1 LDLHGRFFAA
11 FSGIGSALSG
21 IGSVSDQPMQ
31 QDVQGKVD
39 SRAMREVN
47 RSIVL
52 DIIRRGGK
60 VSRTDLARRSTLTKP
75 TVSAIV
81 DDLIA
86 RGIVQEVG
94 FGKTVATG
102 GRRARL
108 LEFNDASAA
117 YLGLR
122 FGVHSTALAIAD
134 ARGEVRAI
142 RETPTIAGDA
152 HATVRSALGLL
163 DGTLEQAGLPRSRL
177 ESVGVTV
184 PGMID
189 TRSGTVAFA
198 PNLGWTDVP
207 IRSLLQQALDLPV
220 VVHNVT
226 NAGAIAEGRVGA
238 AKGARSYVWVY
249 VGHGLGAG
257 IVIDGQLFSGTKG
270 FSGEIGH
277 CPIAED
283 GPLCSCG
290 LRGCLETLA
299 SGSAIERLATEAAR
313 SGQATKLSEHRSPL
327 EAAAVFQAANEGD
340 AVAQGIL
347 RGVGQQLGVGL
358 SYLINV
364 LDPELVVL
372 GGRVMEAADFI
383 LEGARS
389 SVARHTLRS
398 SKIDVVA
405 STLGDRAGLI
415 GSVISAM
422 DQSVRSYR
430 VVATA
435 ERMA

>member
-1 LDLHGRFFAA
+1 MRPSLAVLGWKRFHMQTNM
-11 FSGIGSALSG
+11 
-21 IGSVSDQPMQ
+21 QPG
-31 QDVQGKVD
+31 VQGKVD

-52 DIIRRGGK
+52 DIIRGGGR
-60 VSRTDLARRSTLTKP
+60 VSRTDLAKRSALTKP

-81 DDLIA
+81 EDLLT

-122 FGVHSTALAIAD
+122 FGVHTTTVAIAD

-142 RETPTIAGDA
+142 RETPTPVGDP
-152 HATVRSALGLL
+152 HAAVRAALGLV
-163 DGTLEQAGLPRSRL
+163 DGALEDAGVPRDRL
-177 ESVGVTV
+177 EAVGVTV
-184 PGMID
+184 PGVVD
-189 TRSGTVAFA
+189 TRTGTVAFA
-198 PNLGWTDVP
+198 PNLGWRDVP
-207 IRSLLQQALDLPV
+207 IRALLHQALDLPV
-220 VVHNVT
+220 VVNNIT
-226 NAGAIAEGRVGA
+226 SSGAIAEGRVGA

-249 VGHGLGAG
+249 VGSGVGAG

-290 LRGCLETLA
+290 LRGCLETLV
-299 SGSAIERLATEAAR
+299 SGKAIERIAAEAAR
-313 SGQATKLSEHRSPL
+313 GSEKTQLSSFSAPFDAGVVL
-327 EAAAVFQAANEGD
+327 EAARAGD
-340 AVAQGIL
+340 AVSQRIL
-347 RGVGQQLGVGL
+347 HEAGTHLGVGL

-383 LEGARS
+383 LEGARA
-389 SVARHTLRS
+389 SVARHTLHG

-405 STLGDRAGLI
+405 STLGDRAGLV
-415 GSVISAM
+415 GSVLSAM
-422 DQSVRSYR
+422 DQAVRSYR
-430 VVATA
+430 IVATV
-435 ERMA
+435 ERVA

>member
-1 LDLHGRFFAA
+1 M
-11 FSGIGSALSG
+11 
-21 IGSVSDQPMQ
+21 SDQHMQ

-60 VSRTDLARRSTLTKP
+60 VSRTDLAKRSTLTKP

-86 RGIVQEVG
+86 RGIVSEVG

-122 FGVHSTALAIAD
+122 FGVHTTTVAVAD
-134 ARGEVRAI
+134 ARGEVRAT
-142 RETPTIAGDA
+142 RETPSIAGDP
-152 HATVRSALGLL
+152 HAAVRSALALL
-163 DGTLEQAGLPRSRL
+163 DGALAEAGLPRDRL

-189 TRSGTVAFA
+189 TRTGTVAFA

-207 IRSLLQQALDLPV
+207 IRSMLQQALDLPV

-226 NAGAIAEGRVGA
+226 NAGAVAEGRIGA

-257 IVIDGQLFSGTKG
+257 IVIDGQLFSGTRG

-277 CPIAED
+277 CPIVDD

-299 SGSAIERLATEAAR
+299 SGKAIERIAAEAAR
-313 SGQATKLSEHRSPL
+313 GSEPTLLSKQPAPF
-327 EAAAVFQAANEGD
+327 EAAVVLDAARAGD
-340 AVAQGIL
+340 AVAQRIL
-347 RGVGQQLGVGL
+347 GQVGQHLGVGL

-372 GGRVMEAADFI
+372 GGRVMEASDFI
-383 LEGARS
+383 LDEVRA
-389 SVARHTLRS
+389 SVARHTVRG
-398 SKIDVVA
+398 SKIEIVT
-405 STLGDRAGLI
+405 STLGDRASLM

-422 DQSVRSYR
+422 DQAVRSYR
-430 VVATA
+430 IVATA
-435 ERMA
+435 ERLA

>member
-1 LDLHGRFFAA
+1 
-11 FSGIGSALSG
+11 
-21 IGSVSDQPMQ
+21 MQ

-60 VSRTDLARRSTLTKP
+60 VSRTDLAKRSTLTKP

-122 FGVHSTALAIAD
+122 FGVHTTTVAIAD

-142 RETPTIAGDA
+142 KETEAVVGDA
-152 HATVRSALGLL
+152 HASVRSALGLL
-163 DGTLEQAGLPRSRL
+163 DGALEEAGMPRSRL
-177 ESVGVTV
+177 QSVGVTV
-184 PGMID
+184 PGMVDI
-189 TRSGTVAFA
+189 RQGAVALA

-207 IRSLLQQALDLPV
+207 IRTLLQQALDLPV

-226 NAGAIAEGRVGA
+226 SSGAIAEGRVGA

-277 CPIAED
+277 CPVVDD

-299 SGSAIERLATEAAR
+299 SGKAIERIAAEAAR
-313 SGQATKLSEHRSPL
+313 GSEPTRLSLHTAPFDASVVL
-327 EAAAVFQAANEGD
+327 DAARAGD
-340 AVAQGIL
+340 AVAQRIL
-347 RGVGQQLGVGL
+347 RGVGEHLGVGL

-372 GGRVMEAADFI
+372 GGRVMEAGDYI
-383 LEGARS
+383 LEGARA

-398 SKIDVVA
+398 SKVEVVA

-422 DQSVRSYR
+422 DQAVRSYR
-430 VVATA
+430 IVATA

>member
-1 LDLHGRFFAA
+1 
-11 FSGIGSALSG
+11 
-21 IGSVSDQPMQ
+21 MQ

-108 LEFNDASAA
+108 LEFNEASAA

-122 FGVHSTALAIAD
+122 FGVHNTTLAIAD

-142 RETPTIAGDA
+142 RETPTIAGDP

-163 DGTLEQAGLPRSRL
+163 DGTLEEAGLPRARL

-189 TRSGTVAFA
+189 TRTGTVAFA

-207 IRSLLQQALDLPV
+207 IRSLVQQALDLPV

-226 NAGAIAEGRVGA
+226 NAGALAEGRVGA

-257 IVIDGQLFSGTKG
+257 IVIDGQLFPGTKG

-277 CPIAED
+277 CPIVED

-299 SGSAIERLATEAAR
+299 SGRAIERIAAEAVQ
-313 SGQATKLSEHRSPL
+313 SGVATKLSEHQSPDASRVF
-327 EAAAVFQAANEGD
+327 EAARGGD
-340 AVAQGIL
+340 EVAQRIL
-347 RGVGQQLGVGL
+347 HGVGQQLGVGL

-383 LEGARS
+383 LDGARA

-398 SKIDVVA
+398 SKVEVVA
-405 STLGDRAGLI
+405 STLGDRAGLV
-415 GSVISAM
+415 GSVIAAM
-422 DQSVRSYR
+422 DLSVRSYR

>member
-1 LDLHGRFFAA
+1 
-11 FSGIGSALSG
+11 
-21 IGSVSDQPMQ
+21 
-31 QDVQGKVD
+31 
-39 SRAMREVN
+39 
-47 RSIVL
+47 
-52 DIIRRGGK
+52 
-60 VSRTDLARRSTLTKP
+60 
-75 TVSAIV
+75 
-81 DDLIA
+81 
-86 RGIVQEVG
+86 
-94 FGKTVATG
+94 
-102 GRRARL
+102 
-108 LEFNDASAA
+108 
-117 YLGLR
+117 
-122 FGVHSTALAIAD
+122 
-134 ARGEVRAI
+134 
-142 RETPTIAGDA
+142 
-152 HATVRSALGLL
+152 
-163 DGTLEQAGLPRSRL
+163 
-177 ESVGVTV
+177 
-184 PGMID
+184 MID
-189 TRSGTVAFA
+189 MRSGTVAFA

-207 IRSLLQQALDLPV
+207 IKNLLQQALDLPV

-277 CPIAED
+277 CPIMED

-299 SGSAIERLATEAAR
+299 SGKAIERIANEAVQ
-313 SGQATKLSEHRSPL
+313 SGAVTKLSEQRVPL
-327 EAAAVFQAANEGD
+327 EASVVFEAAQAGD
-340 AVAQGIL
+340 ELAQRIL
-347 RGVGQQLGVGL
+347 RDVGQQLGVGL

-372 GGRVMEAADFI
+372 GGRVMDAAEFI
-383 LEGARS
+383 LEGARA

-398 SKIDVVA
+398 SKVEVVA
-405 STLGDRAGLI
+405 STLGDRAGLV

-422 DQSVRSYR
+422 DLSVRSYR

>member
-1 LDLHGRFFAA
+1 
-11 FSGIGSALSG
+11 
-21 IGSVSDQPMQ
+21 MQ

-142 RETPTIAGDA
+142 RETPTIVGDP

-163 DGTLEQAGLPRSRL
+163 DGTLEQAGFPRSRL

-184 PGMID
+184 PGMVD
-189 TRSGTVAFA
+189 TRTGTVAFA

-207 IRSLLQQALDLPV
+207 IRSLLQQGLDLPV

-249 VGHGLGAG
+249 VGHGLG

-299 SGSAIERLATEAAR
+299 SGQAIERIAAEAVQN
-313 SGQATKLSEHRSPL
+313 GEKTKLAEHKAPL
-327 EAAAVFQAANEGD
+327 EASVVLEVARGGD
-340 AVAQGIL
+340 AVAQRIL

-372 GGRVMEAADFI
+372 GGSVMEDAEFI
-383 LEGARS
+383 LEGARA

-398 SKIDVVA
+398 SKVEVVA
-405 STLGDRAGLI
+405 STLGDRAGLM

-430 VVATA
+430 VV
-435 ERMA
+435 

>member
-1 LDLHGRFFAA
+1 
-11 FSGIGSALSG
+11 
-21 IGSVSDQPMQ
+21 MQ

-60 VSRTDLARRSTLTKP
+60 VSRTDLAKRSTLTKP

-122 FGVHSTALAIAD
+122 FGVHTTTVAIAD
-134 ARGEVRAI
+134 ARGEVRAT
-142 RETPTIAGDA
+142 RETPTIAGDP
-152 HATVRSALGLL
+152 HASVRSALELL
-163 DGTLEQAGLPRSRL
+163 DGALEEAGLPRARL

-184 PGMID
+184 PGMVD
-189 TRSGTVAFA
+189 TRSGTVALA
-198 PNLGWTDVP
+198 PNLGWSDVP
-207 IRSLLQQALDLPV
+207 IRSLLQQALELPV

-226 NAGAIAEGRVGA
+226 NAGAIAEGRIGA

-257 IVIDGQLFSGTKG
+257 IVIDGQIFSGTRG

-277 CPIAED
+277 CPTTDD

-299 SGSAIERLATEAAR
+299 SGKAIERIAAEAAR
-313 SGQATKLSEHRSPL
+313 GSELTSLSAHKAPF
-327 EAAAVFQAANEGD
+327 EAAIVLDAARAGD
-340 AVAQGIL
+340 AVAQRIL
-347 RGVGQQLGVGL
+347 RDVGEHLGKGL

-372 GGRVMEAADFI
+372 GGRVMEASEFI
-383 LEGARS
+383 LEGARAS
-389 SVARHTLRS
+389 AARHTLRG
-398 SKIDVVA
+398 SKVEIVA
-405 STLGDRAGLI
+405 STLGDRAGLM
-415 GSVISAM
+415 GSVIFAM
-422 DQSVRSYR
+422 DQAVRSYR
-430 VVATA
+430 IVATA

>member
-1 LDLHGRFFAA
+1 LLPLNGNLWNRFQVGFN
-11 FSGIGSALSG
+11 
-21 IGSVSDQPMQ
+21 PMQ

-60 VSRTDLARRSTLTKP
+60 VSRTDLAKRSALTKP

-117 YLGLR
+117 YLGVR
-122 FGVHSTALAIAD
+122 FGVHTTTVAIAD
-134 ARGEVRAI
+134 ARGEVRAV
-142 RETPTIAGDA
+142 RETPTLPGDP
-152 HATVRSALGLL
+152 HAAVRSALELL
-163 DGTLEQAGLPRSRL
+163 DGALEEAGLPRSRL
-177 ESVGVTV
+177 ASVGVTV
-184 PGMID
+184 PGMVD
-189 TRSGTVAFA
+189 TRTGTVAFA
-198 PNLGWTDVP
+198 PNLGWSDVP
-207 IRSLLQQALDLPV
+207 IRSLLQQAFDLPV

-226 NAGAIAEGRVGA
+226 NAGAIAEGRIGA

-277 CPIAED
+277 CPIVDD

-299 SGSAIERLATEAAR
+299 SGKAIERIAAEAAR
-313 SGQATKLSEHRSPL
+313 GSEPTSLSKLQAPFDAAVVL
-327 EAAAVFQAANEGD
+327 EAARAGD
-340 AVAQGIL
+340 VVSQRIL
-347 RGVGQQLGVGL
+347 RGVGENLGVGL

-372 GGRVMEAADFI
+372 GGRVMEAADYI
-383 LEGARS
+383 LEGARA
-389 SVARHTLRS
+389 SVARHTLRG
-398 SKIDVVA
+398 SKVEIVA
-405 STLGDRAGLI
+405 STLGDRAGLM
-415 GSVISAM
+415 GSVIAAM
-422 DQSVRSYR
+422 DQAVRSYR
-430 VVATA
+430 IVATA

>member
-1 LDLHGRFFAA
+1 
-11 FSGIGSALSG
+11 
-21 IGSVSDQPMQ
+21 MQ

-60 VSRTDLARRSTLTKP
+60 VSRTDLAKRSALTKP

-117 YLGLR
+117 YMGLR
-122 FGVHSTALAIAD
+122 FGVHTTTLAIAD
-134 ARGEVRAI
+134 ARGEVRAV
-142 RETPTIAGDA
+142 RETATIEGDA
-152 HATVRSALGLL
+152 HATIRAALGLL
-163 DGTLEQAGLPRSRL
+163 DGALDEAGLPRCRL
-177 ESVGVTV
+177 QSVGVTV
-184 PGMID
+184 PGMVD
-189 TRSGTVAFA
+189 TRTGTVAFA
-198 PNLGWTDVP
+198 PNLKWTDVP
-207 IRSLLQQALDLPV
+207 VRALVQQALDLPV

-226 NAGAIAEGRVGA
+226 NSGAIAEGRVGA

-277 CPIAED
+277 CPIVDD

-290 LRGCLETLA
+290 LHGCLETLA
-299 SGSAIERLATEAAR
+299 SGKAIERIAAEAAR
-313 SGQATKLSEHRSPL
+313 GSEPTLLSSATAPFDAAFVL
-327 EAAAVFQAANEGD
+327 EAARQGD
-340 AVAQGIL
+340 AVSQRIL
-347 RGVGQQLGVGL
+347 RQVGQNLGVGL

-364 LDPELVVL
+364 LDPELLVL
-372 GGRVMEAADFI
+372 GGRVMEAADYI
-383 LEGARS
+383 LEGARA

-398 SKIDVVA
+398 SKVELVA
-405 STLGDRAGLI
+405 STLGDRAGLM
-415 GSVISAM
+415 GAVIAAM
-422 DQSVRSYR
+422 DQAVRSYR
-430 VVATA
+430 IVATA

>member
-1 LDLHGRFFAA
+1 
-11 FSGIGSALSG
+11 
-21 IGSVSDQPMQ
+21 MQ

-60 VSRTDLARRSTLTKP
+60 VSRTDLAKRSALTKP

-81 DDLIA
+81 EDLLA

-122 FGVHSTALAIAD
+122 FGVHTTMLAIAD

-142 RETPTIAGDA
+142 KETPTIAGDP
-152 HATVRSALGLL
+152 HAAVRAALLLL
-163 DGTLEQAGLPRSRL
+163 DEALQEAGLPRERL
-177 ESVGVTV
+177 EAVGVTV
-184 PGMID
+184 PGMVD

-226 NAGAIAEGRVGA
+226 NSGALAEGRVGA

-249 VGHGLGAG
+249 VGHGVGAG

-277 CPIAED
+277 CPIVDD

-299 SGSAIERLATEAAR
+299 SGKAIERIAAEAAR
-313 SGQATKLSEHRSPL
+313 GSEPTRLSSHQGPFDAAVVL
-327 EAAAVFQAANEGD
+327 EAARAGD
-340 AVAQGIL
+340 AVAQRIL
-347 RGVGQQLGVGL
+347 REVGQHLGVGL

-383 LEGARS
+383 LDGARA
-389 SVARHTLRS
+389 SVARHTLRG
-398 SKIDVVA
+398 SKVEVVA
-405 STLGDRAGLI
+405 STLGDRAGLL
-415 GSVISAM
+415 GSVLSAM
-422 DQSVRSYR
+422 DQAVRSYR
-430 VVATA
+430 IVATA

>member
-1 LDLHGRFFAA
+1 
-11 FSGIGSALSG
+11 
-21 IGSVSDQPMQ
+21 MQ
-31 QDVQGKVD
+31 RDVQGKVD

-122 FGVHSTALAIAD
+122 FGVHTSTLAIAD

-152 HATVRSALGLL
+152 HATVRAALGLL
-163 DGTLEQAGLPRSRL
+163 DGALEQAGLPRSRL

-207 IRSLLQQALDLPV
+207 IRSLIQQALELPV

-257 IVIDGQLFSGTKG
+257 IVIDGQLFAGTKG

-277 CPIAED
+277 CPVVED
-283 GPLCSCG
+283 GPVCSCG

-299 SGSAIERLATEAAR
+299 SGRAIERIAAEAVR
-313 SGQATKLSEHRSPL
+313 SGVATKLSEHQGPPEASLVL
-327 EAAAVFQAANEGD
+327 EAARAGD
-340 AVAQGIL
+340 AVAQRIL
-347 RGVGQQLGVGL
+347 RDVGQHLGVGL

-372 GGRVMEAADFI
+372 GGRVMEAAEFI
-383 LEGARS
+383 LEGARA
-389 SVARHTLRS
+389 SVARHSLRS
-398 SKIDVVA
+398 SKVEVVT
-405 STLGDRAGLI
+405 STLGDRAGLV

-422 DQSVRSYR
+422 DLSVRSYR

>member
-1 LDLHGRFFAA
+1 
-11 FSGIGSALSG
+11 
-21 IGSVSDQPMQ
+21 MQ

-108 LEFNDASAA
+108 LEFNEASAA

-122 FGVHSTALAIAD
+122 FGVHTTTLAIAD

-142 RETPTIAGDA
+142 RETSTVPGDP

-163 DGTLEQAGLPRSRL
+163 DGTLEEAGLPRARL
-177 ESVGVTV
+177 QSVGVTV

-189 TRSGTVAFA
+189 TRTGTVAFA

-207 IRSLLQQALDLPV
+207 IRSLLQQALQLPV

-226 NAGAIAEGRVGA
+226 SAGALAEGRVGA

-257 IVIDGQLFSGTKG
+257 IVIDGQLFAGTKG

-277 CPIAED
+277 CPIVED

-299 SGSAIERLATEAAR
+299 SGRAIERIAAEAVQ
-313 SGQATKLSEHRSPL
+313 SGVATKLSEHQAPL
-327 EAAAVFQAANEGD
+327 EASVVLDAARAGD
-340 AVAQGIL
+340 AVAQRIL
-347 RGVGQQLGVGL
+347 HGVGQQLGVGL

-383 LEGARS
+383 LEGARA

-398 SKIDVVA
+398 SKVEVVT

-422 DQSVRSYR
+422 DLSVRSYR

>member
-1 LDLHGRFFAA
+1 
-11 FSGIGSALSG
+11 
-21 IGSVSDQPMQ
+21 
-31 QDVQGKVD
+31 
-39 SRAMREVN
+39 MREVN

-60 VSRTDLARRSTLTKP
+60 VSRTDLAKRSALTKP

-81 DDLIA
+81 DDLLA

-122 FGVHSTALAIAD
+122 FGVHTTSLAVAD

-142 RETPTIAGDA
+142 KETPTIAGDP
-152 HATVRSALGLL
+152 HAAVRSALLLL
-163 DGTLEQAGLPRSRL
+163 DSALQEAGLPRERL
-177 ESVGVTV
+177 ESIGVAV
-184 PGMID
+184 PGMVD
-189 TRSGTVAFA
+189 TRSGTVALA
-198 PNLGWTDVP
+198 PNLGWSDVP
-207 IRSLLQQALDLPV
+207 IRALLQQALDLPV

-226 NAGAIAEGRVGA
+226 NSGAIAEGRVGA

-249 VGHGLGAG
+249 VGHGVGAG
-257 IVIDGQLFSGTKG
+257 IVIDGQLFSGTRG

-277 CPIAED
+277 CPIIED

-299 SGSAIERLATEAAR
+299 SGKAIEGIAAEAAR
-313 SGQATKLSEHRSPL
+313 GSEPTRLSSYPAPFDAAVVL
-327 EAAAVFQAANEGD
+327 EAARAGD
-340 AVAQGIL
+340 AVAQRIL
-347 RGVGQQLGVGL
+347 RGVGEHLGVGL

-383 LEGARS
+383 LQGARS
-389 SVARHTLRS
+389 SVARHTLHG
-398 SKIDVVA
+398 SKIEVVA

-415 GSVISAM
+415 GSVLSAM
-422 DQSVRSYR
+422 DQAVRSYR
-430 VVATA
+430 IVATA

>member
-1 LDLHGRFFAA
+1 
-11 FSGIGSALSG
+11 
-21 IGSVSDQPMQ
+21 MQ

-60 VSRTDLARRSTLTKP
+60 VSRTDLAKRTALTKP

-117 YLGLR
+117 YLGIR
-122 FGVHSTALAIAD
+122 FGVHTTTLAIAD
-134 ARGEVRAI
+134 ARGEVRAV
-142 RETPTIAGDA
+142 RETPTISGDP
-152 HATVRSALGLL
+152 HAAVRAALGLL
-163 DGTLEQAGLPRSRL
+163 DGTLEEAGLPRSRL
-177 ESVGVTV
+177 ASVGVTV
-184 PGMID
+184 PGMVD
-189 TRSGTVAFA
+189 TRSGSVAFA
-198 PNLGWTDVP
+198 PNLGWNDVP
-207 IRSLLQQALDLPV
+207 IRSLLQQALELPV

-226 NAGAIAEGRVGA
+226 NAGAIAEGRIGA

-277 CPIAED
+277 CPVVDD

-299 SGSAIERLATEAAR
+299 SGKAIERIAAEAAR
-313 SGQATKLSEHRSPL
+313 GSEPTRLSALAAPFDAAAVL
-327 EAAAVFQAANEGD
+327 EAARAGD
-340 AVAQGIL
+340 AVSQRIL
-347 RGVGQQLGVGL
+347 RGVGEYLGVGL

-372 GGRVMEAADFI
+372 GGKVMEAQDYI
-383 LEGARS
+383 LEGARA
-389 SVARHTLRS
+389 SVARHTLRA
-398 SKIDVVA
+398 SKVEVVA
-405 STLGDRAGLI
+405 STLGDRAGLM
-415 GSVISAM
+415 GSVLAAM
-422 DQSVRSYR
+422 DQAVRSYR
-430 VVATA
+430 IVATA
-435 ERMA
+435 ERLA

>member
-1 LDLHGRFFAA
+1 VQIRVGLDLRHPNRKNWKRFQVGFN
-11 FSGIGSALSG
+11 
-21 IGSVSDQPMQ
+21 PMQ

-60 VSRTDLARRSTLTKP
+60 VSRTDLAKRSTLTKP

-117 YLGLR
+117 YLGVR
-122 FGVHSTALAIAD
+122 FGVHTTTVAIAD
-134 ARGEVRAI
+134 ARGEVRAV
-142 RETPTIAGDA
+142 RETPTISGDP
-152 HATVRSALGLL
+152 HAAVRSALELL
-163 DGTLEQAGLPRSRL
+163 DGALEEAGLPRSRL
-177 ESVGVTV
+177 ASVGVTV
-184 PGMID
+184 PGMVD

-207 IRSLLQQALDLPV
+207 IRSLLQQAFDLPV

-226 NAGAIAEGRVGA
+226 NAGAIAEGRIGA

-277 CPIAED
+277 CPIVDD

-299 SGSAIERLATEAAR
+299 SGKAIERIAAEAAR
-313 SGQATKLSEHRSPL
+313 GSEPTRLSELQAPFDAAVVL
-327 EAAAVFQAANEGD
+327 EAARAGD
-340 AVAQGIL
+340 AVSQRIL
-347 RGVGQQLGVGL
+347 LEVGQNLGVGL

-372 GGRVMEAADFI
+372 GGRVMEAQDYI
-383 LEGARS
+383 LEGARA
-389 SVARHTLRS
+389 SVARHTLR
-398 SKIDVVA
+398 
-405 STLGDRAGLI
+405 G
-415 GSVISAM
+415 AM
-422 DQSVRSYR
+422 DQAVRSYR
-430 VVATA
+430 IVATA

>member
-1 LDLHGRFFAA
+1 
-11 FSGIGSALSG
+11 
-21 IGSVSDQPMQ
+21 MQ

-60 VSRTDLARRSTLTKP
+60 VSRTDLAKSSTLTKP

-86 RGIVQEVG
+86 RGIVSEVG

-108 LEFNDASAA
+108 LELNDASAA

-122 FGVHSTALAIAD
+122 FGVHTTTAAIAD

-142 RETPTIAGDA
+142 RETPAIVGDA
-152 HATVRSALGLL
+152 HAAVRSALELL
-163 DGTLEQAGLPRSRL
+163 DGTLAEAGLPRERL
-177 ESVGVTV
+177 HSVGVTV
-184 PGMID
+184 PGMVD
-189 TRSGTVAFA
+189 TRSGSVAFA
-198 PNLGWTDVP
+198 PKLGWTDVP
-207 IRSLLQQALDLPV
+207 IRSLLQQALELPV

-226 NAGAIAEGRVGA
+226 NAGAIAEGRIGA
-238 AKGARSYVWVY
+238 AKSARSYVWVH

-257 IVIDGQLFSGTKG
+257 IVIDGQLFSGTQG

-277 CPIAED
+277 CPGGDD

-299 SGSAIERLATEAAR
+299 SGTAIERVAAEAAR
-313 SGQATKLSEHRSPL
+313 GGEPTLLAAHPAPELATVLDAGR
-327 EAAAVFQAANEGD
+327 AGD
-340 AVAQGIL
+340 AVAQRIL
-347 RGVGQQLGVGL
+347 REAGRQLGVGL

-372 GGRVMEAADFI
+372 GGRVMEASDLI
-383 LEGARS
+383 LEGARAS
-389 SVARHTLRS
+389 LARHTFRGS
-398 SKIDVVA
+398 QVEVVK
-405 STLGDRAGLI
+405 STLGDRAGLM

-422 DQSVRSYR
+422 DQAVRSYR
-430 VVATA
+430 IVATA
-435 ERMA
+435 DRLA

>member
-1 LDLHGRFFAA
+1 
-11 FSGIGSALSG
+11 
-21 IGSVSDQPMQ
+21 MQ

-60 VSRTDLARRSTLTKP
+60 VSRTDLAKRSALTKP

-117 YLGLR
+117 YLGIR
-122 FGVHSTALAIAD
+122 FGVHTTTVAIAD

-142 RETPTIAGDA
+142 KETATVTGDA
-152 HATVRSALGLL
+152 HASIRAALGLL
-163 DGTLEQAGLPRSRL
+163 DGALEEAGLPRGRL
-177 ESVGVTV
+177 QSVGVTV
-184 PGMID
+184 PGMVD
-189 TRSGTVAFA
+189 TRSGIVAFA
-198 PNLGWTDVP
+198 PNLAWTDVP
-207 IRSLLQQALDLPV
+207 VRSLLQQALDLPV

-226 NAGAIAEGRVGA
+226 NSGAIAEGRVGA

-249 VGHGLGAG
+249 VGHGVGAG

-277 CPIAED
+277 CPIGED

-299 SGSAIERLATEAAR
+299 SGKAIERIAAEAAR
-313 SGQATKLSEHRSPL
+313 GSEPTRLSSHSAPFD
-327 EAAAVFQAANEGD
+327 AAVVLDAARAGD
-340 AVAQGIL
+340 AVAQRIL
-347 RGVGQQLGVGL
+347 REVGL

-364 LDPELVVL
+364 LDPELLVL

-383 LEGARS
+383 LEGARA
-389 SVARHTLRS
+389 SVARHTLRG
-398 SKIDVVA
+398 SKVEVVA
-405 STLGDRAGLI
+405 STLGDRAGLM
-415 GSVISAM
+415 GSVIAAM
-422 DQSVRSYR
+422 DQAVRSYR
-430 VVATA
+430 IVATA

>member
-1 LDLHGRFFAA
+1 
-11 FSGIGSALSG
+11 
-21 IGSVSDQPMQ
+21 MQ

-60 VSRTDLARRSTLTKP
+60 VSRTDLAKRSSLTKP

-117 YLGLR
+117 YLGIR
-122 FGVHSTALAIAD
+122 FGVHTTTLAIAD

-142 RETPTIAGDA
+142 KETPTPMGDP
-152 HATVRSALGLL
+152 HAAIRAALALL
-163 DGTLEQAGLPRSRL
+163 DSLLEEAGLPRGRL
-177 ESVGVTV
+177 QSVGVTV
-184 PGMID
+184 PGMVD
-189 TRSGTVAFA
+189 TRSGVVAFA
-198 PNLGWTDVP
+198 PNLGWNDVP
-207 IRSLLQQALDLPV
+207 VRALLQQALDLPV

-226 NAGAIAEGRVGA
+226 SSGALAEGRVGA
-238 AKGARSYVWVY
+238 AKGTRSYVWVY

-277 CPIAED
+277 CPIVDD

-299 SGSAIERLATEAAR
+299 SGKAIERIAAEAAR
-313 SGQATKLSEHRSPL
+313 GSEPTSLAAHKGPFDAAIVL
-327 EAAAVFQAANEGD
+327 EAARAGD
-340 AVAQGIL
+340 AVAQRIF
-347 RGVGQQLGVGL
+347 RDVGHHLGVGL
-358 SYLINV
+358 SFLINV
-364 LDPELVVL
+364 LDPELLVL
-372 GGRVMEAADFI
+372 GGRVMEGAEYI
-383 LEGARS
+383 LEGARA

-398 SKIDVVA
+398 SKVEVVA
-405 STLGDRAGLI
+405 STLGDRAGLM

-422 DQSVRSYR
+422 DQAVRSYR
-430 VVATA
+430 IVATA

>member
-1 LDLHGRFFAA
+1 
-11 FSGIGSALSG
+11 
-21 IGSVSDQPMQ
+21 MQ

-122 FGVHSTALAIAD
+122 FGVHTTTLAIAD

-142 RETPTIAGDA
+142 HETPTVAGGP

-163 DGTLEQAGLPRSRL
+163 DGTLEEAGLPRSRL

-189 TRSGTVAFA
+189 TRTGTVAFA

-257 IVIDGQLFSGTKG
+257 IVIDGQLFAGTKG

-277 CPIAED
+277 CPIVED

-299 SGSAIERLATEAAR
+299 SGRAIERIAAEAVQ
-313 SGQATKLSEHRSPL
+313 SGVATKLSEHKGPL
-327 EAAAVFQAANEGD
+327 EAALVLEAARSGD
-340 AVAQGIL
+340 AVAQRIL
-347 RGVGQQLGVGL
+347 HGVGQQLGVGL

-383 LEGARS
+383 LEGARA

-398 SKIDVVA
+398 SKVEVVA
-405 STLGDRAGLI
+405 STLGDRAGLV
-415 GSVISAM
+415 GSVVSAM
-422 DQSVRSYR
+422 DLSVRSYR

>member
-1 LDLHGRFFAA
+1 
-11 FSGIGSALSG
+11 
-21 IGSVSDQPMQ
+21 MQ

-60 VSRTDLARRSTLTKP
+60 VSRTDLAKRSSLTKP

-122 FGVHSTALAIAD
+122 FGVHHTTVAIAD
-134 ARGEVRAI
+134 ARGEVRAVK
-142 RETPTIAGDA
+142 EAPTVYGDP
-152 HATVRSALGLL
+152 HASIRSALELFDPAL
-163 DGTLEQAGLPRSRL
+163 AEAGLPRERL
-177 ESVGVTV
+177 ASVGVTV
-184 PGMID
+184 PGMVD
-189 TRSGTVAFA
+189 TRTGKVALA
-198 PNLGWTDVP
+198 PNLGWSDVP
-207 IRSLLQQALDLPV
+207 IRELLQQALELPV

-226 NAGAIAEGRVGA
+226 NAGAIAEGRIGA

-277 CPIAED
+277 CPIVDD

-299 SGSAIERLATEAAR
+299 SGKAIERIAAEAAR
-313 SGQATKLSEHRSPL
+313 GSEPTLLSAQASPFDAQVVL
-327 EAAAVFQAANEGD
+327 EAARDGD
-340 AVAQGIL
+340 AVSQRIL
-347 RGVGQQLGVGL
+347 RQVGQHLGVGL

-364 LDPELVVL
+364 LDPELLVL
-372 GGRVMEAADFI
+372 GGRVMEASDFI
-383 LEGARS
+383 LEGARA

-398 SKIDVVA
+398 SKCEVVA
-405 STLGDRAGLI
+405 STLGERAGLM
-415 GSVISAM
+415 GSVIAAM
-422 DQSVRSYR
+422 DQAVRSYR
-430 VVATA
+430 IVATA
-435 ERMA
+435 ERVA